1 MGMLL
6 GLAPLGVAFALLG
19 VTWLAA
25 CLTRTC

>member
-6 GLAPLGVAFALLG
+6 GLAPLGVTFALLG

-25 CLTRTC
+25 CLTRT